1 MKFKALLYSEPIG
14 YTASVLFAVLS
25 VVMYNKDKTAFI
37 LSVAAFAAFL
47 IAAVVRSVYK
57 TRSAERFIIEI
68 NKSLKLKH
76 SDYADGFPLPGLL
89 VDENGRILTFNKA
102 FEDEIISGDAFSKHS
117 IREFFGGSFSFDGL
131 SEKQCEKASF
141 NGREYTAFI
150 SKTTYNQTPVLSV
163 YFYDDTY
170 FKQTEQEY
178 IRSRPFVMYVTV
190 DNIDILSRRLSD
202 SKFALVTSGI
212 ESKIENWLSKYNV
225 IIKKLSN
232 GKFIIIGEQH
242 TLDDLCTEKFSVLS
256 DVREYKFNNTP
267 VDATLSLGIGCANDL
282 SLCEERAKKA
292 LDMSLG
298 RGGDQ
303 AAVLNDTGYT
313 YFGGIINMM
322 HDNSKVSPRRTA
334 ADILNVIRKYDNV
347 LIMGHRFSDND
358 CVGASLG
365 MLFLASALG
374 KAVRIAVDSQTTL
387 AEGLLSFAGEKGHD
401 FFVEPAEALRLCD
414 DKTLLIITDTHRAK
428 LTECPELCK
437 MAASVIVIDHH
448 RRMEDYISDAEIFYH
463 NPSSSSACEMV
474 AELIEYAAIGENLPP
489 VIATAVL
496 SGIVLDTRDYVLRTS
511 QRTFEAAAF
520 LKRSGADTVA
530 VKKLFA
536 VTENQINLKNKIIS
550 NGFLYRTCM
559 ISASDIADKNIRI
572 ISSKAADEMLNI
584 AGVAA
589 SFVITLM
596 PGGVYISARSLGEI
610 NVQVIMEKLGGGGH
624 STMAATQLRNI
635 GLESAIDQL
644 EAAADAY
651 YSSL

>member
-25 VVMYNKDKTAFI
+25 ALMYFKDETAFI
-37 LSVAAFAAFL
+37 LCAAAFAFFL
-47 IAAVVRSVYK
+47 IASVVRSVFK
-57 TRSAERFIIEI
+57 TKSAEKFIIEI

-76 SDYADGFPLPGLL
+76 SDYADGFPLPGVL
-89 VDENGRILTFNKA
+89 VDENGRILTFNSA
-102 FEDEIISGDAFSKHS
+102 FEDEIISGKELSKFT
-117 IREFFGGSFSFDGL
+117 IKDFFGGSFSFDEL
-131 SEKQCEKASF
+131 SEKQSENAF
-141 NGREYTAFI
+141 YNGREYTAFI
-150 SKTTYNQTPVLSV
+150 SKTDYNQSSVLSV

-170 FKQTEQEY
+170 FKQTEKEY
-178 IRSRPFVMYVTV
+178 IRSRPFVMYITV

-212 ESKIENWLSKYNV
+212 EGKIENWLSERNV

-242 TLDDLCTEKFSVLS
+242 TLDVLCAEKFSVLS

-267 VDATLSLGIGCANDL
+267 VDATLSLGVGCAYEL

-303 AAVLNDTGYT
+303 AAVLNDSGYT

-334 ADILNVIRKYDNV
+334 ADILNVIKKYDNV

-387 AEGLLSFAGEKGHD
+387 ADGLLSFVKAKGHD
-401 FFVEPAEALRLCD
+401 FFVEPDEALRLCD
-414 DKTLLIITDTHRAK
+414 EKTLLIITDTHRAK
-428 LTECPELCK
+428 LTECPGLYAA
-437 MAASVIVIDHH
+437 AASKIVIDHH
-448 RRMEDYISDAEIFYH
+448 RRMEDFISDAEIFYH

-474 AELIEYAAIGENLPP
+474 AELIEYAALSENLPP

-496 SGIVLDTRDYVLRTS
+496 SGIVLDTKDYVLRTS

-520 LKRSGADTVA
+520 LRRSGADTVA

-536 VTENQINLKNKIIS
+536 VTEHQINLKNKIIS
-550 NGFLYRTCM
+550 NGFIYRACM
-559 ISASDIADKNIRI
+559 ISVSDIADKNIRV
-572 ISSKAADEMLNI
+572 ISSKAADDMLNI
-584 AGVAA
+584 AGVSA

-596 PGGVYISARSLGEI
+596 PGGVYISARSLGEV
-610 NVQVIMEKLGGGGH
+610 NVQLIMENLGGGGH
-624 STMAATQLRNI
+624 STMAAAQLQDVSLD
-635 GLESAIDQL
+635 GALEQL
-644 EAAADAY
+644 KAAADAY